1 MDQPLGIRKAQKL
14 ATRQKVLKAAR
25 ELFAEIGYEDAT
37 IRVIAERA
45 GVSIG
50 GVFTTFASKAEVLQ
64 HVVYDWAEEGLYQ
77 ELERRLP
84 EFEGS
89 TAERLVEVMRVIF
102 SFDSQRPKV
111 TLAHIGLAFDP
122 YPAPGARP
130 FGHNR
135 RLLGHMRQVVI
146 DGIARGDVAPETDV
160 DLVVDTVAGVYA
172 WNFRMVAQG
181 AGEEEIMGLFAQQV
195 EMIAKGFAAK
205 AN

>member
-77 ELERRLP
+77 ELERRIP
-84 EFEGS
+84 ELEGS
-89 TAERLVEVMRVIF
+89 TADRLVGVMRVIF

-111 TLAHIGLAFDP
+111 MLAHIGLAFDP

-130 FGHNR
+130 FGHNQ
-135 RLLGHMRQVVI
+135 RLLGHMRQVLL
-146 DGIARGDVAPETDV
+146 DGITRGEVSPDVDV
-160 DLVVDTVAGVYA
+160 DLIVDTVAGAYA
-172 WNFRMVAQG
+172 WNFRMVAHG
-181 AGEEEIMGLFAQQV
+181 AGEAEIMGLFARQV
-195 EMIAKGFAAK
+195 EMIARGFAAK
-205 AN
+205 AS